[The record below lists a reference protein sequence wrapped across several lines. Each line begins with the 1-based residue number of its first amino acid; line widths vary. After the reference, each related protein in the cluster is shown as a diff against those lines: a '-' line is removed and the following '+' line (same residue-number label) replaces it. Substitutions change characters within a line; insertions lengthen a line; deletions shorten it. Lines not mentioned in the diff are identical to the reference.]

1 MPLRQAWEPLER
13 DTVVSVPDR
22 YGIYEL
28 ADDDETILVV
38 DHGPLRDSLKE
49 ALSYHADATKV
60 RYRIT
65 ANRPEAVRLVEEH
78 RARLEDG

>member
-1 MPLRQAWEPLER
+1 MPLQRPWEPLER

-28 ADDDETILVV
+28 ADEEGSIIHI
-38 DHGPLRDSLKE
+38 DHGPLRDALKE
-49 ALSYHADATKV
+49 ALSYHPEASQV

-65 ANRPEAVRLVEEH
+65 AHRPAAEQLVAEH
-78 RARLEDG
+78 RDRLDSG